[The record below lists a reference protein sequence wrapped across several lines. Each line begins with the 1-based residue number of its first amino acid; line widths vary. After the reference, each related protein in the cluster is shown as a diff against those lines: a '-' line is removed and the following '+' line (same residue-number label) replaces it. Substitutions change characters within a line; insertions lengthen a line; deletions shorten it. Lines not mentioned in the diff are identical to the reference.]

1 MGSVR
6 RGTMLRILCSALLTL
21 SLSFS
26 CVSAKTLAR
35 QQYGNAT
42 NRLFLDGNT
51 DISFIA
57 IGDWGSRRDH
67 QDEVAK
73 SMGHWC
79 SLDNINCD
87 FIISTGDNIYD
98 NGVTSVSDHHFDDT
112 WRDVYTY
119 HGIADLPWYLTV
131 GNHDHH
137 SDEWAQVE
145 YSLVNNRWNMPDLAY
160 AFEVATQETAVKFVS
175 VDTIS
180 IHDDIN
186 DADSMLSLLR
196 HELEAA
202 DDDGWKIVFS
212 HFPVHSGG
220 HYPGSHTIRRK
231 VLPILQEQDVDFYL
245 TGHDHNQ
252 QHWVEKAHPDRL
264 EHIITGAG
272 GKSRYNQHDDTT
284 QENVDLGME
293 LRHFFVGYGFAHFVV
308 TRDQITVRFVDI
320 YGDIVYQSVRY
331 K

>member
-1 MGSVR
+1 
-6 RGTMLRILCSALLTL
+6 MLVLILSTLLCL
-21 SLSFS
+21 
-26 CVSAKTLAR
+26 VSAKTLPHKHSNSSR
-35 QQYGNAT
+35 V
-42 NRLFLDGNT
+42 FLEDSEDLG
-51 DISFIA
+51 FIA

-73 SMGHWC
+73 AMGEWC
-79 SLDNINCD
+79 SKDSIKCD

-98 NGVTSVSDHHFDDT
+98 DGVTSVSDPHFDDT

-119 HGIADLPWYLTV
+119 PGIADLPWYLTV

-137 SDEWAQVE
+137 SHNGEWHQVE
-145 YSLVNNRWNMPDLAY
+145 YSLVNDRWNMPSLAF
-160 AFEVATQETAVKFVS
+160 AFEFATKSTSVKFVS

-186 DADSMLSLLR
+186 DADSMLSLLDS
-196 HELEAA
+196 ELQSA
-202 DDDGWKIVFS
+202 DSDSWKIVFS

-231 VLPILQEQDVDFYL
+231 VLPILKDNDVDFYL

-252 QHWVEKAHPDRL
+252 QHWVEKDHPTRL
-264 EHIITGAG
+264 EHIIAGAG
-272 GKSRYNQHDDTT
+272 GKSRYHQHDDTT
-284 QENVDLGME
+284 QENLDLGME
-293 LRHFFVGYGFAHFVV
+293 LKHFFVGYGFTHWSVSK
-308 TRDQITVRFVDI
+308 DQIRVRFVDI
-320 YGDIVYQSVRY
+320 YGDVSHDTVRY